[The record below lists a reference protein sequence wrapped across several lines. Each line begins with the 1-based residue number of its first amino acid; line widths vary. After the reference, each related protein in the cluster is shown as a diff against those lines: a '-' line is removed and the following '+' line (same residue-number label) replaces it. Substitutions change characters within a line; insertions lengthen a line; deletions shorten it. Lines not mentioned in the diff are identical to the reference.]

1 MIVRYQRLAQRIK
14 DELPDIASEVAR
26 AQKSWE
32 ASLETDDPEA
42 YIDSVALNLH
52 GFYSGVERL
61 FELIATQVDDSAPT
75 GEAWHRQLIDQMA
88 REIPETRP
96 AVIDEFIAVALD
108 EFRKFR
114 HLVRNVYTLHLDSE
128 RMRVLIDV
136 LPSLWGQLQKDFL
149 TFADFLTELSKADDG
164 E

>member
-14 DELPDIASEVAR
+14 DELTDINSEVAR

-61 FELIATQVDDSAPT
+61 FELIATQVDDTMPA

-114 HLVRNVYTLHLDSE
+114 HLVRNVYTIHLDSE
-128 RMRVLIDV
+128 RMRVLVDV
-136 LPSLWGQLQKDFL
+136 LPSLWEQLQKDL
-149 TFADFLTELSKADDG
+149 LAFADFLIDLSKAD
-164 E
+164 EEE

>member
-1 MIVRYQRLAQRIK
+1 MILRYQRLAQRIR
-14 DELPDIASEVAR
+14 DELTDINSEVAR

-32 ASLETDDPEA
+32 ASLEADDPDA

-61 FELIATQVDDSAPT
+61 FELIATQVDDSAPE

-96 AVIDEFIAVALD
+96 AVIDEFIAAALD

-114 HLVRNVYTLHLDSE
+114 HLVRNVYTIHLDSE
-128 RMRVLIDV
+128 RMRLLVDV
-136 LPSLWGQLQKDFL
+136 LPSLWEQLQKDL
-149 TFADFLTELSKADDG
+149 LKFADFLIELSKAD
-164 E
+164 EEE

>member
-1 MIVRYQRLAQRIK
+1 MIVRYQRLAQRIR
-14 DELPDIASEVAR
+14 DELTDINSEVAR
-26 AQKSWE
+26 VQKSWE
-32 ASLETDDPEA
+32 ASLEANDPDA

-61 FELIATQVDDSAPT
+61 FELIATQVDDATPE

-88 REIPETRP
+88 HEVSETRP
-96 AVIDEFIAVALD
+96 AVLDEFVASALD

-114 HLVRNVYTLHLDSE
+114 HLVRNVYTIHLDSE
-128 RMRVLIDV
+128 RMRVLVEV
-136 LPSLWGQLQKDFL
+136 LPSLWEQLQKDFL
-149 TFADFLTELSKADDG
+149 AFADFLDELSKADEG

>member
-1 MIVRYQRLAQRIK
+1 MILRYQRLAQRIR
-14 DELPDIASEVAR
+14 DELTDINSEVAR

-32 ASLETDDPEA
+32 ASLEADDPDA

-61 FELIATQVDDSAPT
+61 FELIATQVDDSAPE

-88 REIPETRP
+88 REIPETRT
-96 AVIDEFIAVALD
+96 AVIDEFIAAALD

-114 HLVRNVYTLHLDSE
+114 HLVRNVYTIHLDSE
-128 RMRVLIDV
+128 RMRLLVDV
-136 LPSLWGQLQKDFL
+136 LPSLWEQLQKDL
-149 TFADFLTELSKADDG
+149 LKFADFLIELSKAD
-164 E
+164 EEE

>member
-1 MIVRYQRLAQRIK
+1 MIVRYQRLSQRIR
-14 DELPDIASEVAR
+14 DELVDINSEVAR

-32 ASLETDDPEA
+32 SSLEADDPDA

-61 FELIATQVDDSAPT
+61 FELIATQVDDSTPE
-75 GEAWHRQLIDQMA
+75 GDAWHRQLIDQMA

-96 AVIDEFIAVALD
+96 AVIDEFVAAALD

-114 HLVRNVYTLHLDSE
+114 HLIRNVYTIHLDSE
-128 RMRVLIDV
+128 RMRVLV
-136 LPSLWGQLQKDFL
+136 EALPSLWEQLQKDL
-149 TFADFLTELSKADDG
+149 LAFADFLIELSKAD
-164 E
+164 EEE

>member
-1 MIVRYQRLAQRIK
+1 MIARYQRLAQRIK

-32 ASLETDDPEA
+32 SSLESNDPDA

-52 GFYSGVERL
+52 GFYAGVERL
-61 FELIATQVDDSAPT
+61 FELIATQVDDSVPA
-75 GEAWHRQLIDQMA
+75 GDAWHRQLIDQMA

-114 HLVRNVYTLHLDSE
+114 HLVRNVYTIHLDSE

-136 LPSLWGQLQKDFL
+136 LPSLCEQLQKDFL
-149 TFADFLTELSKADDG
+149 TFADFLTEISKAD
-164 E
+164 EEE